1 MKIFQKIMMTVAMM
15 ATLGLVAST
24 PVMAEGESSPTSTS
38 SSFLGLRPWYDGLL
52 KAGSTD
58 MKDVKEDCSGA
69 SEGCVELGNFVT
81 LVAFNILMD
90 ATVIAGYLALSYIIY
105 GGYKYMFS
113 YGDPSKVATGKK
125 TLTAAFI
132 GLAIVMLSSVIFGTI
147 KSVLIKNGADSGT
160 VDVNGQSIELVKVNA
175 NLLLVETIQW
185 AIGVAGVVAA
195 IFIVYGGVS
204 YVTATGDAGKL
215 AKAKNAI
222 IYSLIGLAIV
232 VLSQVILGFVRN
244 GINEARPT
252 SMVETVMI
260 GKGGQ

>member
-24 PVMAEGESSPTSTS
+24 PVMAEGESSFADCDR
-38 SSFLGLRPWYDGLL
+38 SFLGLVSWHCAVDTEP
-52 KAGSTD
+52 S
-58 MKDVKEDCSGA
+58 
-69 SEGCVELGNFVT
+69 SESELTTMVVNI
-81 LVAFNILMD
+81 AFNILMD
-90 ATVIAGYLALSYIIY
+90 ATVIAGYLALGYIIY

-147 KSVLIKNGADSGT
+147 KSVLIKNGVDSGT

-204 YVTATGDAGKL
+204 YVTAAGDAGKL

-232 VLSQVILGFVRN
+232 ALSQVILGFVRN

-252 SMVETVMI
+252 SVVETVMI